1 MRIRFALVFL
11 LTIISI
17 RELAAQTAD
26 SFSDQFDANRMS
38 TFSIIARDPGTGEMG
53 FAFQS
58 KAFAGGNR
66 IADAQGGFAVI
77 AHQAVSDPMYGV
89 VGLQLLHAGMTP
101 QDALDEMVRG
111 DQGRDRRQ
119 VAILDIQGRTAAWT
133 GPNCDDWKGHHCGT
147 NYCAEGNTL
156 AGPQVLDAMVKT
168 FEGSKEP
175 LAEKLLAAL
184 DAAQAAGGDIRG
196 TQSAALLIVKPLAGA
211 AGFSDRAIDIRVDDH
226 KQPLTEL
233 GRLLNME
240 RSNEMLTEVAGA
252 IRAGD
257 LKKALATATTARD
270 RSPENDNAW
279 VSLAGVYARMDNKA
293 EALAALKRAGELNP
307 ANVKRMP
314 LDPLFAPLY
323 RPVGK

>member
-1 MRIRFALVFL
+1 MKMRIALLCFL
-11 LTIISI
+11 S
-17 RELAAQTAD
+17 AAPTSVAIAQE
-26 SFSDQFDANRMS
+26 FDANQLS
-38 TFSIIARDPGTGEMG
+38 TFSIIARDPGTGELG

-66 IADAQGGFAVI
+66 IADAKGGLAVI

-89 VGLQLLHAGMTP
+89 IGLELLRAGMTP

-111 DQGRDRRQ
+111 DEGRNRRQ

-147 NYCAEGNTL
+147 NYCAQGNTL
-156 AGPQVLDAMVKT
+156 AGPQVLDAMVQT
-168 FEGSKEP
+168 FESSKEP
-175 LAEKLLAAL
+175 LAERLLAAL

-196 TQSAALLIVKPLAGA
+196 VQSAALLVVKQLAGA
-211 AGFSDRAIDIRVDDH
+211 AGFSDRAIDVRVDDH
-226 KQPLTEL
+226 KQPLAEL
-233 GRLLNME
+233 RRLLNME
-240 RSNEMLTEVAGA
+240 RSLEMLAEVSRF

-257 LKKALATATTARD
+257 LKMALQAAVAARN

-279 VSLAGVYARMDNKA
+279 VALAGVYARMDNKA
-293 EALAALKRAGELNP
+293 EALSALKRAGELNP
-307 ANVKRMP
+307 ANARRLP

-323 RPVGK
+323 RSAESQR